1 MLGEALRKESIE
13 QETGE
18 RPAFRVEEP
27 FVSPVARPLL
37 KETINE
43 YEMIVAREL
52 AKGRNPELYWQQ
64 LQKEY
69 DIRSD
74 RRRDMVAADE
84 IGFEAGKEAEL
95 TRLIRYEM
103 NALLPRLAAYRVE
116 RDAGRFSTGENYLAD
131 LDRKLVHAE
140 QTAESADGD
149 ETALRSAIENARVL
163 RVQVSLVE
171 NLLKKQDGW
180 KTLRAKVAQRD
191 SGSILETL
199 PPSAL
204 EPATWRDEVNQLYQ
218 EGAKLHFWQFKK
230 RGELEVKIAALQR
243 SQASEEKKARMLAQ
257 ERAK

>member
-1 MLGEALRKESIE
+1 MLGEALRKKSFE

-18 RPAFRVEEP
+18 QPAFRVDEP
-27 FVSPVARPLL
+27 FVSPVARPPL

-43 YEMIVAREL
+43 YEVIVAREL

-74 RRRDMVAADE
+74 RRRDMVSADE
-84 IGFEAGKEAEL
+84 IGFEAGKEADL

-103 NALLPRLAAYRVE
+103 NALLPRLAAYRVL
-116 RDAGRFSTGENYLAD
+116 RDAGRFSTGENYLVN

-149 ETALRSAIENARVL
+149 ETALRSAIENTRVL
-163 RVQVSLVE
+163 RAQISVTE
-171 NLLKKQDGW
+171 NILKKQDGW
-180 KTLRAKVAQRD
+180 RALRVQVAQRD

-204 EPATWRDEVNQLYQ
+204 EPATWRDELNQLYQ
-218 EGAKLHFWQFKK
+218 ERSKLHFWQFLK
-230 RGELEVKIAALQR
+230 RGELEVKIAALLR
-243 SQASEEKKARMLAQ
+243 RQAYEEKKAKMLAQ